1 MSGAFAACP
10 PERAAKRRKAACEAA
25 CGFSQLKS
33 RTSAAAA
40 PQLAGGACFAF
51 LAPGE
56 STMWWKLPLNV
67 LGLFV
72 ILEAVSCAA
81 PAAKPAAFT
90 DPAAAG
96 PDFAIQGEY
105 EGWRL
110 DAGKQQHGGAQVIA
124 RGDGKFVVV
133 VYQGGLP
140 GAGWDR
146 SKKKEAFDAA
156 TKDGGISFA
165 VGLGVLKDGE
175 IKLTDSAGRTTGQFK
190 KVERHSPTLKAPAPA
205 AAKVLLDGVGLDKF
219 TGGHAS
225 PEGWLLPGNADGKRG
240 DAVSK
245 DSFGNF
251 VLHLEF
257 RTPFMPTATGQQRG
271 NSGVYLQNRYEC
283 QVLDSF
289 GLEGEDNECGGFY
302 KAKRPDVNMCFPP
315 LSWQTYDIEFTAPRF
330 DTAGKKVKNARV
342 TVRQNGVVIH
352 RDVELPHVTPG
363 GLKDEGA
370 TGPLKLQDHG
380 NPVAF
385 RNIWIVPK
393 D

>member
-1 MSGAFAACP
+1 
-10 PERAAKRRKAACEAA
+10 
-25 CGFSQLKS
+25 
-33 RTSAAAA
+33 
-40 PQLAGGACFAF
+40 
-51 LAPGE
+51 
-56 STMWWKLPLNV
+56 MWWKLPLSAIV
-67 LGLFV
+67 LLAM
-72 ILEAVSCAA
+72 LEAGASAA
-81 PAAKPAAFT
+81 PAGKPIFT

-96 PDFAIQGEY
+96 PDFAVQGEY
-105 EGWRL
+105 EGWQS
-110 DAGKQQHGGAQVIA
+110 AGGQQKPSGAQVIA
-124 RGDGKFVVV
+124 HGDGKFAVVL
-133 VYQGGLP
+133 YQGGLP

-146 SKKKEAFDAA
+146 SKKKESFNAE
-156 TKDGGISFA
+156 TKDSVIAF
-165 VGLGVLKDGE
+165 VGSDWKGVLGGGE
-175 IKLTDSAGRTTGQFK
+175 IKLTDSKGQAAGVFK
-190 KVERHSPTLKAPAPA
+190 KVERRSPTLKAHAPA
-205 AAKVLLDGVGLDKF
+205 GANVLLDGTGLTKF
-219 TGGHAS
+219 QGGYAS
-225 PEGWLLPGNADGKRG
+225 PEGWLMTGAAGRGTNGKPV

-245 DSFGNF
+245 DSFGSF

-257 RTPFMPTATGQQRG
+257 RTPFMPSATGQARG

-330 DTAGKKVKNARV
+330 DKAGKKVKNARV
-342 TVRQNGVVIH
+342 TVRHNGVVIH

-393 D
+393 E